1 MFWSNWAKSPQSDE
15 DGWIER
21 AWMNGN
27 NRTKIVTNVVWP
39 MGLTVDAEGSFLYW
53 VDANSFKV
61 ERIGVLEANTRK
73 V

>member
-1 MFWSNWAKSPQSDE
+1 
-15 DGWIER
+15 
-21 AWMNGN
+21 MNGN